1 MMTLEPILSG
11 LFPHLKM
18 FALFSNAGPHFGP
31 ISSPQGNHEVFM
43 MSTLPACLILYVP
56 IIVLLALEGAGT
68 ELYTI

>member
-43 MSTLPACLILYVP
+43 MSTLPACLIL
-56 IIVLLALEGAGT
+56 
-68 ELYTI
+68 